1 MSTWRWNFVESSKGS
16 CRHSGSSIHSVKPTH
31 RWNRRIKSLPEGHR
45 VRLPEARL
53 VSDHASPEESRGCTT
68 KSVMIAGLSCILA
81 IGQAQAGDDDLSPYE
96 RRKLETERR
105 REMLRSLRE
114 KAEQSAASVD
124 ATPSPPSVYKPSTAP
139 SVPSIPQA
147 PALKE
152 EDRSDKGKEGSS
164 LPSFSAPS
172 FDKMPSFS
180 FGGKAEDEKKPVA
193 PPAPSPP
200 PPPPPKAVMPPPP
213 PPPPPKVVTPP
224 PPPPPPPPPAPPK
237 VVTPQKP
244 LTPPQVVMPSSPAK
258 SSTGD
263 TLEQWRQQQKKD
275 LAEREKVEKKRAQKQ
290 KKRGIMPV
298 WLAELFMIA
307 SLLGVGVAS
316 VLFSDSIATLYNK
329 VNRALTKSFT
339 KE

>member
-1 MSTWRWNFVESSKGS
+1 MESSKGS
-16 CRHSGSSIHSVKPTH
+16 CRHSVVISGPSIRPVKPTY
-31 RWNRRIKSLPEGHR
+31 RWYRRIKSISECHR

-53 VSDHASPEESRGCTT
+53 VSDHASPEPEGSSGTA
-68 KSVMIAGLSCILA
+68 KSVMTVGLTCILA
-81 IGQAQAGDDDLSPYE
+81 SALVVGQAHAGDDDLSPYE

-105 REMLRSLRE
+105 REMLKSLRE

-152 EDRSDKGKEGSS
+152 EDKSDKGKEGSS

-193 PPAPSPP
+193 PPQPSPLPPPPKAVTPP
-200 PPPPPKAVMPPPP
+200 PPPPPSFPVPPPS
-213 PPPPPKVVTPP
+213 KVVTPP
-224 PPPPPPPPPAPPK
+224 PPPPPPK

-275 LAEREKVEKKRAQKQ
+275 LAEREKVERKRAQKQ
-290 KKRGIMPV
+290 KKRGVMPV

-316 VLFSDSIATLYNK
+316 VLFSDSIATLYNN

>member
-1 MSTWRWNFVESSKGS
+1 VESSKGS
-16 CRHSGSSIHSVKPTH
+16 CRHAVVVSGPSIHSVKPTH
-31 RWNRRIKSLPEGHR
+31 RWNRRTKSLPEGHR

-81 IGQAQAGDDDLSPYE
+81 SALVVGQAHAGDDDLSPYE

-105 REMLRSLRE
+105 KEMLRSLRE

-193 PPAPSPP
+193 PPSPS

-213 PPPPPKVVTPP
+213 PSSPPKVVT
-224 PPPPPPPPPAPPK
+224 PPPPPAPPK

-263 TLEQWRQQQKKD
+263 TMEQWRQQQKKD

-316 VLFSDSIATLYNK
+316 VLFSDSITTLYNN

>member
-1 MSTWRWNFVESSKGS
+1 MESSKGS
-16 CRHSGSSIHSVKPTH
+16 CRHSVVVSGPSIRSVKPTH

-81 IGQAQAGDDDLSPYE
+81 SALVVGQAHAGDDNLSPYE

-105 REMLRSLRE
+105 KEMLRSLRE

-124 ATPSPPSVYKPSTAP
+124 ATPSPSVYKPSTAP

-200 PPPPPKAVMPPPP
+200 PPPPKAVTPPPP
-213 PPPPPKVVTPP
+213 PPPPPKVVT
-224 PPPPPPPPPAPPK
+224 PPPPPAPPK

-316 VLFSDSIATLYNK
+316 VLFSDSIATLYNN

>member
-1 MSTWRWNFVESSKGS
+1 MESSKGS
-16 CRHSGSSIHSVKPTH
+16 CRHSVVISGQSIRPVKPTY
-31 RWNRRIKSLPEGHR
+31 RWNRRIKSLPECHR

-53 VSDHASPEESRGCTT
+53 VSDHASPEPEESSGTA
-68 KSVMIAGLSCILA
+68 KSVMIVGLSCILA
-81 IGQAQAGDDDLSPYE
+81 SALVVGQAHAGDDDLSPYE

-105 REMLRSLRE
+105 REMLKSLRE

-193 PPAPSPP
+193 PPPPSPP
-200 PPPPPKAVMPPPP
+200 PPLPKVVTPPSPS

-224 PPPPPPPPPAPPK
+224 SPPPPPK
-237 VVTPQKP
+237 VVAPQKP

-290 KKRGIMPV
+290 KKRGVMPV

-316 VLFSDSIATLYNK
+316 VLFSDSIATLYNN

>member
-1 MSTWRWNFVESSKGS
+1 MMSTWRWNFVESSKGS
-16 CRHSGSSIHSVKPTH
+16 CRHAVVVSGPSIHSVKPTH
-31 RWNRRIKSLPEGHR
+31 RWNRRTKSLPEGHR

-68 KSVMIAGLSCILA
+68 KSVMIAGLSCVLA
-81 IGQAQAGDDDLSPYE
+81 SALVVGQAHAGDDDLSPYE

-105 REMLRSLRE
+105 KEMLRSLRE

-180 FGGKAEDEKKPVA
+180 FGGKAEDENKPVA
-193 PPAPSPP
+193 PHHLLLLLL
-200 PPPPPKAVMPPPP
+200 PPPKAVMPPPP
-213 PPPPPKVVTPP
+213 PPPLPKGGHAT
-224 PPPPPPPPPAPPK
+224 
-237 VVTPQKP
+237 T
-244 LTPPQVVMPSSPAK
+244 TTSSPKGGDSTEAIDTTPSCHAIE
-258 SSTGD
+258 SS
-263 TLEQWRQQQKKD
+263 
-275 LAEREKVEKKRAQKQ
+275 KRAQRAIHWNSGANSRRRTLRRG
-290 KKRGIMPV
+290 KRRRRNGH
-298 WLAELFMIA
+298 
-307 SLLGVGVAS
+307 
-316 VLFSDSIATLYNK
+316 
-329 VNRALTKSFT
+329 KSRRREESCQCGWQNFL
-339 KE
+339 